1 MKDKTQRFPHKVLI
15 LGIVFILLGALLLLW
30 KLNLLPSLGALW
42 PVAFILIGLYFLYRV
57 FLQNRSRRFI
67 LPGMIFSLGGI
78 FFLLKNTV
86 IPSMSLTHI
95 WPVFMLIT
103 GFSILPYGFSKK
115 KTTRIAIIIPACAI
129 IGMSIIFF
137 PFSLR
142 LIDASFTEFVLTW
155 WPTLLLL
162 SGVILILSY
171 VIGRRKR

>member
-1 MKDKTQRFPHKVLI
+1 MKDKVQRFPHKVLV
-15 LGIVFILLGALLLLW
+15 LGIVFILVGILLLLW
-30 KLNLLPSLGALW
+30 RLNLLPSLGALW
-42 PVAFILIGLYFLYRV
+42 PVVFILIGLYFLYRV

-67 LPGMIFSLGGI
+67 LPGMTFTLGGI

-103 GFSILPYGFSKK
+103 GLSILPYGFSKK
-115 KTTRIAIIIPACAI
+115 RTTRVAIIIPACAI

-137 PFSLR
+137 LFSLR
-142 LIDASFTEFVLTW
+142 LIDTSFKDFVLTW

-162 SGVILILSY
+162 SGAMLILSY
-171 VIGRRKR
+171 MMRRKR